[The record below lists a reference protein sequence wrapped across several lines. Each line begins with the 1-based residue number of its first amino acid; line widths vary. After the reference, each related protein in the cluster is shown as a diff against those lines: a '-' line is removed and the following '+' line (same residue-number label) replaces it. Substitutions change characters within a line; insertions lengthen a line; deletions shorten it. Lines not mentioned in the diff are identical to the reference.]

1 MLVIG
6 IITVPVDFT
15 PINVSS
21 PGSTGTCVNAYKGRM
36 TLNNVCDVVA
46 YTYRVSYRAKSEFI
60 E

>member
-1 MLVIG
+1 MLAIR
-6 IITVPVDFT
+6 IITVPVDST
-15 PINVSS
+15 PKNVSS
-21 PGSTGTCVNAYKGRM
+21 LGSTGTCVNANKGRM

>member
-1 MLVIG
+1 MLVIR
-6 IITVPVDFT
+6 IIIVPVDST
-15 PINVSS
+15 PKNVSS

-46 YTYRVSYRAKSEFI
+46 YTYRVPYRSKSEFI

>member
-1 MLVIG
+1 MLVIRT
-6 IITVPVDFT
+6 ITVPVDST
-15 PINVSS
+15 PKNVSS

-46 YTYRVSYRAKSEFI
+46 YTYRVPYRSKSEFI